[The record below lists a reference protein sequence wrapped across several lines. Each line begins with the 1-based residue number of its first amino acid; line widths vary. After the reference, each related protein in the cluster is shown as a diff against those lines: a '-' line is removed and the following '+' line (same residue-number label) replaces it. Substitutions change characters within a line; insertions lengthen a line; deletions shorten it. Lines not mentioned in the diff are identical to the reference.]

1 VKNSCKFEFNNNQI
15 SELNFPLYVA
25 KRYLFAKSGNNTIN
39 IITIIA
45 SFGVIVGALAL
56 FIILSGFSGFTTF
69 TNSML
74 DSSDPDIKITS
85 VKGKSFLCTDTV
97 SSILNDNEGVKA
109 FARAVEERV
118 LIQYK
123 QRDQIAYIKGVSKNY
138 NEITQIDSTI
148 TFGQWLDPNYVNT
161 GVIGYGISN
170 KLSLGILS
178 TISVNAP
185 RPGKGL
191 ITSRNSAF
199 TTVSV
204 QITGAYAGLEEF
216 ANKYVFVDISLAQQ
230 LLRYTENQVSSL
242 EVKLIENVDHA
253 DVAEEL
259 QKTLGEEYKVETKVQ
274 FNALTYKVLN
284 TERLISYFIFTLIII
299 IALFNVIGAII
310 MMIIDKKQ
318 NLKTLLN
325 LGLPIKEIKRIF
337 VLQGSLLTL
346 VGLFIGLFI
355 GSVLILLQKQFQF
368 FMITESIAYPVEF
381 RFMNLLVVAITIS
394 LLGFIASKI
403 ASSRISIRFIER

>member
-1 VKNSCKFEFNNNQI
+1 V
-15 SELNFPLYVA
+15 NFPLYIA

-85 VKGKSFLCTDTV
+85 VKGKSFLFTDAV
-97 SSILNDNEGVKA
+97 SLVLRDDKEVEAYAKV
-109 FARAVEERV
+109 VEERV
-118 LIQYK
+118 LIQYN
-123 QRDQIAYIKGVSKNY
+123 QREQIAYIKGVSENY
-138 NEITQIDSTI
+138 NTITQIDSTI
-148 TFGQWLDPNYVNT
+148 TLGQWLDPNYINT

-170 KLSLGILS
+170 KLSLGLLS
-178 TISVNAP
+178 TVSVNAP
-185 RPGKGL
+185 KPGKGL

-199 TTVSV
+199 TTVNV
-204 QITGAYAGLEEF
+204 QVTGAYAGLEEF
-216 ANKYVFVDISLAQQ
+216 ANKYIFVDISLAQK
-230 LLRYTENQVSSL
+230 LLRYTGNQVSSL
-242 EVKLIENVDHA
+242 ELKLKENTDHA

-259 QKTLGEEYKVETKVQ
+259 QKTLGEEFKVETKVQ

-346 VGLFIGLFI
+346 VGLFIGLSI

-368 FMITESIAYPVEF
+368 FMITESIPYPVEF
-381 RFMNLLVVAITIS
+381 RFMNLLIVAITIS

-403 ASSRISIRFIER
+403 ASSRISIGFIER